1 MKKSKQKKVKSLRP
15 RLERE
20 LTLNELKELSV
31 LFQALDLV
39 GTANL
44 RPASLLDLP
53 VFEFQR
59 QHREYENEPTSNFLS
74 PTGENQS
81 SD

>member
-20 LTLNELKELSV
+20 LTSIELKELSA

-39 GTANL
+39 DTENS
-44 RPASLLDLP
+44 RPTSLLDLP
-53 VFEFQR
+53 VF

-74 PTGENQS
+74 PTGEDQS